1 MSLRLDENLAGLLS
15 QIRSLLPS
23 EKVYL
28 VGGAVRDLL
37 LGKPVHDLD
46 FVLAKDSVRLAK
58 AVKNRFQGVWFT
70 LDDERQTAR
79 VILRQGSDQELVFDF
94 TSFIGDTVEEDLSQR
109 DFTINAMAI
118 DLDEPEVLIDPL
130 GGRSDLIGNKLKP
143 GSPRSLIDDP
153 LRVLRGV
160 RMVRMY
166 GLVPSPE
173 IIAIMRVATKGLRR
187 VSGERIR
194 DELLKVLACSGREET
209 FDLLNRYGIYD
220 LLAGWANALISEI
233 ELTRSLSDGQSKLM
247 ELDIEENKD
256 RAVYSDF
263 YAERAEIIK
272 NLDIT
277 LSAIQN
283 NDLPEQFSGIE
294 PFVQDMDRFLQQL
307 KETLNE
313 ELQGARTRLEAIL
326 LTAFLAGSFDD
337 PGFAENLTNF
347 LMLGQKEKKAIEK
360 ICLGHRNIS
369 TLSSKNELNALESYR
384 LFRESGTFTVE
395 SALLHLC
402 EEETQNVNQRKVAIK
417 VLASWFVDQE
427 SVIDPPRLIDG
438 DQLQKE
444 LGVSPG
450 PWMGEY
456 LEAIREAQVT
466 GEVNSYQDAI
476 DFVRRMIEN
485 RSKDES
491 KG

>member
-79 VILRQGSDQELVFDF
+79 VILRQGSDQELVLDF
-94 TSFIGDTVEEDLSQR
+94 TSFIGDTLEEDLSQR

-118 DLDEPEVLIDPL
+118 DLDATEVLIDPL
-130 GGRSDLIGNKLKP
+130 GGRSDLIGKKLKP

-313 ELQGARTRLEAIL
+313 ELQGARTRSEAIL

-360 ICLGHRNIS
+360 ICFGFRNILI
-369 TLSSKNELNALESYR
+369 LSSKKELSALDIYR
-384 LFRESGTFTVE
+384 IFRDSGTFTVE

-402 EEETQNVNQRKVAIK
+402 EKGNQYVNQRKVAIK

>member
-1 MSLRLDENLAGLLS
+1 MSLRLDENLAGLLRH
-15 QIRSLLPS
+15 IRSLLPS

-46 FVLAKDSVRLAK
+46 FVLAQDSVRLAK
-58 AVKNRFQGVWFT
+58 AVKNRFQGVWYT

-79 VILRQGSDQELVFDF
+79 VILRQGSDQELVLDF
-94 TSFIGDTVEEDLSQR
+94 TSFIGDTLGEDLSQR
-109 DFTINAMAI
+109 DYTINAMAI

-130 GGRSDLIGNKLKP
+130 GGRSDFIGKKLKP

-166 GLVPSPE
+166 GLEPSPE
-173 IIAIMRVATKGLRR
+173 TTELMRVALKELGR

-194 DELLKVLACSGREET
+194 DELLKVLACPRRQET
-209 FDLLNRYGIYD
+209 FGLLTRFGIYS
-220 LLAGWANALISEI
+220 LLAGWTNASISET
-233 ELTRSLSDGQSKLM
+233 ELTKLKFVEQSDQR
-247 ELDIEENKD
+247 EPDVEENKD
-256 RAVYSDF
+256 RAGFSDF
-263 YAERAEIIK
+263 YPERFEIIK
-272 NLDIT
+272 NLDAI

-283 NDLPEQFSGIE
+283 NSMPEQFSGIE
-294 PFVQDMDRFLQQL
+294 PFVQYLDRFLQQL

-313 ELQGARTRLEAIL
+313 KLQGTRTRSDAIL

-337 PGFAENLTNF
+337 PGFAEILTNF

-360 ICLGHRNIS
+360 ICLGFRNILI
-369 TLSSKNELNALESYR
+369 LSSKRELSALDIYR
-384 LFRESGTFTVE
+384 LFRDSGTFTVE

-402 EEETQNVNQRKVAIK
+402 KEDNQNVNQRKVAIK
-417 VLASWFVDQE
+417 VLASWFEDQE

-438 DQLQKE
+438 DQLKKE
-444 LGVSPG
+444 LGISPG

-466 GEVNSYQDAI
+466 GEVNSYKDAI
-476 DFVRRMIEN
+476 DFVREIIKN
-485 RSKDES
+485 RSRDES

>member
-58 AVKNRFQGVWFT
+58 AVKNRFQGVWYT

-79 VILRQGSDQELVFDF
+79 VILRQGSDQELVLDF
-94 TSFIGDTVEEDLSQR
+94 TSFIGDTLEEDLSQR
-109 DFTINAMAI
+109 DYTINAMAI
-118 DLDEPEVLIDPL
+118 DLDAPEVLIDPL
-130 GGRSDLIGNKLKP
+130 GGRSDFLEEKLKP

-166 GLVPSPE
+166 RLEPSTE
-173 IIAIMRVATKGLRR
+173 TIALMRVASKGLGR

-194 DELLKVLACSGREET
+194 DELLKVLACPGLQET
-209 FDLLNRYGIYD
+209 FGLLTRFGIYS
-220 LLAGWANALISEI
+220 LLAGWTNASISET
-233 ELTRSLSDGQSKLM
+233 ELTRSLSDEQTDQMKHDVVERKARTES
-247 ELDIEENKD
+247 
-256 RAVYSDF
+256 SDF
-263 YAERAEIIK
+263 YVERADIIK
-272 NLDIT
+272 SLDVI

-283 NDLPEQFSGIE
+283 NDLPEQFSDIE
-294 PFVQDMDRFLQQL
+294 LFVQDMDRFLQQL

-313 ELQGARTRLEAIL
+313 ELQGARTRSDAIL

-337 PGFAENLTNF
+337 PGFAEILTNF

-360 ICLGHRNIS
+360 ICLGFRNILI
-369 TLSSKNELNALESYR
+369 LSSKKELSALDIYR
-384 LFRESGTFTVE
+384 LFRDSGTFTVE

-402 EEETQNVNQRKVAIK
+402 EEENQYVNQRKVAIK
-417 VLASWFVDQE
+417 VLASWFEDQE

-438 DQLQKE
+438 DQLKKE

-466 GEVNSYQDAI
+466 GEVDSYQDAI
-476 DFVRRMIEN
+476 DFVREIIKN
-485 RSKDES
+485 RSRDES

>member
-58 AVKNRFQGVWFT
+58 AIKKHFQGVWYT

-79 VILRQGSDQELVFDF
+79 VISRQGSDQELVLDF
-94 TSFIGDTVEEDLSQR
+94 TSFIGDTLEEDLSQR

-118 DLDEPEVLIDPL
+118 DLDEPEELIDPL

-166 GLVPSPE
+166 GLEPSPE

-220 LLAGWANALISEI
+220 LLAGWANASISET
-233 ELTRSLSDGQSKLM
+233 ELTRLLSDEQSKVM
-247 ELDIEENKD
+247 KHDIEEKKGC
-256 RAVYSDF
+256 AGYSDF

-272 NLDIT
+272 SLDIT

-294 PFVQDMDRFLQQL
+294 PFVQYLDRFFQQL

-313 ELQGARTRLEAIL
+313 ELQGARTRSEAIL

-347 LMLGQKEKKAIEK
+347 LMLGQKEKKAIAK

-369 TLSSKNELNALESYR
+369 TLSSKNELNALDTYR

-402 EEETQNVNQRKVAIK
+402 EEENQNVNQRKVAIK

-485 RSKDES
+485 RSRDES

>member
-37 LGKPVHDLD
+37 LGKLVHDLD
-46 FVLAKDSVRLAK
+46 FVLAKESVRLAK

-79 VILRQGSDQELVFDF
+79 VILRQGSDQELVLDF
-94 TSFIGDTVEEDLSQR
+94 TSFIGDTLEEDLSQR

-166 GLVPSPE
+166 GLEPSSE
-173 IIAIMRVATKGLRR
+173 IITLMRVATKELGR

-194 DELLKVLACSGREET
+194 DELLKVLACPGLQET
-209 FDLLNRYGIYD
+209 FGLLTRFGIYS
-220 LLAGWANALISEI
+220 LLAGWANASVSEI
-233 ELTRSLSDGQSKLM
+233 ELTRSLSDEQSGQMKHDVLERKARTES
-247 ELDIEENKD
+247 
-256 RAVYSDF
+256 SDF
-263 YAERAEIIK
+263 YLERAEIIK
-272 NLDIT
+272 NLDTI
-277 LSAIQN
+277 LSAIQHN
-283 NDLPEQFSGIE
+283 NLPEHFFGIKQ
-294 PFVQDMDRFLQQL
+294 FVQDLDRFLQLL

-313 ELQGARTRLEAIL
+313 ELQGTRTRSDAIL

-337 PGFAENLTNF
+337 PGFAEKLTNF
-347 LMLGQKEKKAIEK
+347 LMLGQKEKKAIAK
-360 ICLGHRNIS
+360 ICLGQCNIS
-369 TLSSKNELNALESYR
+369 TLSSKNELNALDTYR

-402 EEETQNVNQRKVAIK
+402 EEENQNVNQSKVAIK
-417 VLASWFVDQE
+417 VLASWFEDQE

-438 DQLQKE
+438 DQLKKE
-444 LGVSPG
+444 LGISPG

-466 GEVNSYQDAI
+466 GEVNSYKDAI
-476 DFVRRMIEN
+476 DFVREIIKN
-485 RSKDES
+485 RSRDES